1 MGDCGG
7 AFREYSPYYCV
18 RILLKNSD
26 SRGEQEMVLVFIMTL
41 YIYLRLFQIRS

>member
-1 MGDCGG
+1 MGDGKGYFKEC
-7 AFREYSPYYCV
+7 SPYYCV

-41 YIYLRLFQIRS
+41 CIYLHLFQIRS